1 MGRLIASCCTVLI
14 MACIMTG
21 CSESSSGT
29 RQGQF
34 IDSPVEGL
42 TYETQTMSGT
52 TDSRGAFLFSPGERI
67 TFSIGGIVLGTTNV
81 RSIVTPVD
89 LVPGARDEN
98 NPAVINIVRL
108 LLTLD
113 QDNDPD
119 NGITIS
125 TETNDALAGMSL
137 IFDQTP
143 EAFTLDPAVQTVL
156 DAAGQAERTL
166 CSQEQATGHLAKTL
180 EDLEDYNPDN
190 DGNSGA
196 GGSPGGG

>member
-1 MGRLIASCCTVLI
+1 
-14 MACIMTG
+14 
-21 CSESSSGT
+21 
-29 RQGQF
+29 
-34 IDSPVEGL
+34 
-42 TYETQTMSGT
+42 
-52 TDSRGAFLFSPGERI
+52 
-67 TFSIGGIVLGTTNV
+67 
-81 RSIVTPVD
+81 VD

-98 NPAVINIVRL
+98 NPAVINIVRI

-125 TETNDALAGMSL
+125 TETSDALAGVTL

-143 EAFTLDPAVQTVL
+143 EAFTLDPAVQAVL

-166 CSQEQATGHLAKTL
+166 CSLEQATGHLAKTL
-180 EDLEDYNPDN
+180 EDLSEYSPDN

>member
-14 MACIMTG
+14 VACVMPG
-21 CSESSSGT
+21 CSESEGNL
-29 RQGQF
+29 QGQF

-42 TYETQTMSGT
+42 TYETLTISGT
-52 TDSRGAFLFSPGERI
+52 TDSRGSFFFSPGERV
-67 TFSIGGIVLGTTNV
+67 TFSIGGIVLGTTRV

-98 NPAVINIVRL
+98 NPAVINIVRI

-125 TETNDALAGMSL
+125 TETSDALAGVTL

-143 EAFTLDPAVQTVL
+143 EAFTLDPAVQAVL

-166 CSQEQATGHLAKTL
+166 CSLEQATGHLAKTL
-180 EDLEDYNPDN
+180 EDLADYSPDN

>member
-1 MGRLIASCCTVLI
+1 MRSLTAWCCTILIA
-14 MACIMTG
+14 ACVMPG
-21 CSESSSGT
+21 CSESDGT

-81 RSIVTPVD
+81 RSIVTP
-89 LVPGARDEN
+89 
-98 NPAVINIVRL
+98 
-108 LLTLD
+108 
-113 QDNDPD
+113 
-119 NGITIS
+119 
-125 TETNDALAGMSL
+125 LAGMSL